1 MKMSM
6 KSSMKSQVEQIYG
19 IKMKETLQIKDIYKI
34 RTKNETYCLKSY
46 AFPEEEVRF
55 ITRILSYMDERGFTR
70 SQKVSPTVEQSP
82 YMTHDGLFYTLTNWV
97 NGERPD
103 FTRRRDLK
111 KGIRTLA
118 RFHSIAEGFPT
129 AEAPEARIR
138 YLGLDH
144 EITEYKTLL
153 SSYKITSHLAALS
166 EEVLDHLHQPKV
178 IEAIDAEQKA
188 SSFVHGDYNYP
199 NLMKDKRRKLHL
211 IDFDNTSLHTR
222 MKDLSHILHR
232 NCLWDG
238 TGMLRWI
245 DYYQRYRPLNSSDLC
260 LLHAL
265 LSAPYHV
272 VRNIRIGGIRLAK
285 EIIPT
290 APHLNKYQRE
300 LRALL

>member
-6 KSSMKSQVEQIYG
+6 KSQIEQMYG

-34 RTKNETYCLKSY
+34 RTTDALYCLKSY
-46 AFPEEEVRF
+46 DFPEEEVRF

-70 SQKVSPTVEQSP
+70 GQKVSPTVEQSP
-82 YMTHDGLFYTLTNWV
+82 YMTHNGHFYTLTNWV
-97 NGERPD
+97 DGERPD
-103 FTRRRDLK
+103 FTRRKDLK

-118 RFHSIAEGFPT
+118 KFHSIAEGFPI

-138 YLGLDH
+138 YSGLDH

-153 SSYKITSHLAALS
+153 SSYKITAHLAALS
-166 EEVLDHLHQPKV
+166 EDVLDHLQQPKV
-178 IEAIDAEQKA
+178 IEAIDTEQKVSA
-188 SSFVHGDYNYP
+188 FVHGDFNYP

-232 NCLWDG
+232 NALWDG
-238 TGMLRWI
+238 TEMLRWI
-245 DYYQRYRPLNSSDLC
+245 DYYQRYRPLSSSDLS

-290 APHLNKYQRE
+290 ADHLNKYQRE

>member
-1 MKMSM
+1 MMSM
-6 KSSMKSQVEQIYG
+6 MSQVEQMYG
-19 IKMKETLQIKDIYKI
+19 IKIKEALQIKDICQI
-34 RTKNETYCLKSY
+34 RTTDGAYCLKSY

-70 SQKVSPTVEQSP
+70 GQKIYPTVEQSP
-82 YMTHDGLFYTLTNWV
+82 YMTYDSHFYTLTNWV
-97 NGERPD
+97 DGERPD
-103 FTRRRDLK
+103 FTRRKDLK

-118 RFHSIAEGFPT
+118 KFHAIAEGFPI

-138 YLGLDH
+138 YSGLEH

-153 SSYKITSHLAALS
+153 SSYKITEHLAALT
-166 EEVLDHLHQPKV
+166 EDVLDHLQQPKV
-178 IEAIDAEQKA
+178 IEAIDTEQRA
-188 SSFVHGDYNYP
+188 SAFVHGDYNYP

-211 IDFDNTSLHTR
+211 IDFDNTSLHAR

-232 NCLWDG
+232 NALWDG
-238 TGMLRWI
+238 TEMLRWV
-245 DYYQRYRPLNSSDLC
+245 DYYQKYRPLSSSDLN

-290 APHLNKYQRE
+290 AAHLNKYQRE